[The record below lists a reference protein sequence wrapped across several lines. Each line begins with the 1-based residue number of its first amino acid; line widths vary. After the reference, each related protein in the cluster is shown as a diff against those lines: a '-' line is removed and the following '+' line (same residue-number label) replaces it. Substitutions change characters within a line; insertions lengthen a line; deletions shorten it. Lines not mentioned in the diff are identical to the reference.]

1 MVVSNAFCF
10 FYEGGNHMTSQDF
23 LVALG
28 VIINALP
35 GGLYALTF
43 GFASVPT
50 AAGFIVGAIG
60 CGLLGVVSPISFQA
74 ETLTLAGTMGRTI
87 QERLS
92 MIFLE
97 GVILL
102 CVGLMGLFTV
112 IVNFI
117 GPVINNGMMAGVGI
131 ILARVAVEMTKR
143 NPVVGTISIVS
154 AVLTYYMTPNPA
166 DKLVYTIVVCV
177 IVSSIAASFFN
188 KMGEIHID
196 ESREKFIL
204 QKFIFNKNV
213 LRGALG
219 ITALNVGANIAFGN
233 ITAQTLAKSQVNLDH
248 LTIISSIADIV
259 SSMFGGAPVQAI
271 ISATGAAPH
280 PIASGVLM
288 MSIMAIIL
296 VTKMLPKIGKFVP
309 NESIAGFLIVLGVIV
324 TVPINATLALQSG
337 FGTSDMIVGG
347 VTMAVTAITDP
358 FVGMASGVVVKFLI
372 GIFGI

>member
-1 MVVSNAFCF
+1 
-10 FYEGGNHMTSQDF
+10 MTSQDI

-60 CGLLGVVSPISFQA
+60 CGLLGIVSPISFQA
-74 ETLTLAGTMGRTI
+74 ETLTVAGTMGRTL

-92 MIFLE
+92 IVFLE

-102 CVGLMGLFTV
+102 SVGLMGMFTA
-112 IVNFI
+112 IVAFV

-131 ILARVAVEMTKR
+131 ILARVSVEMTTR
-143 NPVVGTISIVS
+143 NPIVGTISI
-154 AVLTYYMTPNPA
+154 ATALLTYYVTPNPA

-188 KMGEIHID
+188 KLGSIQVD
-196 ESREKFIL
+196 EAREKFIL
-204 QKFIFNKNV
+204 QKFVFNKQV
-213 LRGALG
+213 IRGALA
-219 ITALNVGANIAFGN
+219 ISALNVGANIAFGN
-233 ITAQTLAKSQVNLDH
+233 ITAQTLAKTDVNLDH
-248 LTIISSIADIV
+248 LTIVSSIADIV
-259 SSMFGGAPVQAI
+259 SSMFGGGPVQAI

-280 PIASGVLM
+280 PVASGVLM
-288 MSIMAIIL
+288 MSMMAIIL
-296 VTKMLPKIGKFVP
+296 ITKMLPKIGKFVP
-309 NESIAGFLIVLGVIV
+309 NESIAGFLLVLGAIV

-347 VTMAVTAITDP
+347 VTMTVTAITDP
-358 FVGMASGVVVKFLI
+358 FIGMVSGVVVKFLI
-372 GIFGI
+372 GIFGL